1 MKRAAVLLGLL
12 GLLAIAV
19 IAGFQVIARST
30 SQRIQ
35 TKIARVQAGM
45 DAWTSAGH
53 DPLPIAGILSGVM
66 PAIQR
71 HEPVVAEAL
80 LDRALD
86 LLGPNAPAEP
96 PPPPTP
102 GLATLDG
109 REPTSDLFGNPQA
122 VTIEGYRGDAMEPFI
137 SSDTQWLFFNSSND
151 PKVDTDLHFAIR
163 VGPIAFR
170 YVGELA
176 NANSR
181 ALDAAPSMDTSRRV
195 YFTSVR
201 EYDRT
206 LRSIFTGV
214 FDGRHGLRDVH
225 VIEGTLTPVLPG
237 AINMDV
243 SISPDGQTL
252 YMSRAKFT
260 GDGLAL
266 PLKSDI
272 VMARRDGEAFNMEP
286 RSGEI
291 FARINTKALEYAPA
305 ISADGLELYFT
316 RASKR
321 SADDAADSDA
331 GDVKFRIMVAKR
343 TKAEAPFDEPR
354 VLDALTGFVEA
365 PSLSL
370 DGREMFF
377 HKKVNG
383 RFVVYR
389 AERKVVAPPTP
400 PPTPPAP
407 VAAESPA
414 VP

>member
-1 MKRAAVLLGLL
+1 MKRVAVLVGLL

-19 IAGFQVIARST
+19 TMGYLVIARSV

-45 DAWTSAGH
+45 DTWTSAGH

-66 PAIQR
+66 PALQR
-71 HEPVVAEAL
+71 REPVVAEAL

-86 LLGPNAPAEP
+86 MLGANAPAEP

-102 GLATLDG
+102 GLPTFDG
-109 REPTSDLFGNPQA
+109 RELTSDLFGNPQP
-122 VTIEGYRGDAMEPFI
+122 VTIEGYSGDAMEPFI
-137 SSDTQWLFFNSSND
+137 SPDTLWLFFNSSND
-151 PKVDTDLHFAIR
+151 PKVDTDLHLASR
-163 VGPIAFR
+163 VGPLAFR

-181 ALDAAPSMDTSRRV
+181 ALDAAASMDTSRRV

-206 LRSIFTGV
+206 LRSIFTGI

-252 YMSRAKFT
+252 YMSRAKFI
-260 GDGLAL
+260 GDASPL

-286 RSGEI
+286 RSGALFEH
-291 FARINTKALEYAPA
+291 INTKALEYAPT

-316 RASKR
+316 RTSKR
-321 SADDAADSDA
+321 TSSDQPDRDA
-331 GDVKFRIMVAKR
+331 GEAKFRIMVAKR
-343 TKAEAPFDEPR
+343 AKADAPFDEPR

-377 HKKVNG
+377 HKKIDG
-383 RFVVYR
+383 RFVIYR
-389 AERKVVAPPTP
+389 AERKVVVMP
-400 PPTPPAP
+400 
-407 VAAESPA
+407 
-414 VP
+414 

>member
-1 MKRAAVLLGLL
+1 MKRVAVLVGLL

-19 IAGFQVIARST
+19 IMGYLVIARSV

-66 PAIQR
+66 PALQR
-71 HEPVVAEAL
+71 REPIVAEAL

-86 LLGPNAPAEP
+86 MLGPNAPADP

-102 GLATLDG
+102 GLPTFDG
-109 REPTSDLFGNPQA
+109 REPASDLFGNPQP
-122 VTIEGYRGDAMEPFI
+122 VTIEGYTGDAMEPFI
-137 SSDTQWLFFNSSND
+137 SPDTLWLFFNSSND
-151 PKVDTDLHFAIR
+151 PKVDTDLHFATR
-163 VGPIAFR
+163 VGPLAFR

-195 YFTSVR
+195 YFTSLR

-206 LRSIFTGV
+206 LRSIFTGL
-214 FDGRHGLRDVH
+214 FDGRHGLSEVH

-243 SISPDGQTL
+243 SISPDGQSL
-252 YMSRAKFT
+252 YMSRAKFI
-260 GDGLAL
+260 GDGAPL

-272 VMARRDGEAFNMEP
+272 VMARRNGDAFNMEP
-286 RSGEI
+286 RSGEL
-291 FARINTKALEYAPA
+291 FEHINTRALEYAPA
-305 ISADGLELYFT
+305 ISADGLELFFT
-316 RASKR
+316 RTSKR
-321 SADDAADSDA
+321 TSSDPPDGDA
-331 GDVKFRIMVAKR
+331 GEAKFRIMVAKR
-343 TKAEAPFDEPR
+343 SKPDTPFDEPR

-365 PSLSL
+365 PSVSR

-383 RFVVYR
+383 RFVIYR
-389 AERKVVAPPTP
+389 AERKPPPAPPTP
-400 PPTPPAP
+400 APPTAPTPPTEP
-407 VAAESPA
+407 V